1 MSLISK
7 SRIFKNF
14 SDISSRPAGRVRHNT
29 IIETNLKEDADED
42 LPNEFV
48 DLVDTRLT
56 DGSFEGWFY
65 DNIFTMIP
73 QI

>member
-14 SDISSRPAGRVRHNT
+14 SDISSRPAGRMIPPNRRN
-29 IIETNLKEDADED
+29 ETNLKEEADKV

-48 DLVDTRLT
+48 ELVDTRLT
-56 DGSFEGWFY
+56 DGSFEGWLY
-65 DNIFTMIP
+65 DNIFIKLF
-73 QI
+73 